1 MYCDE
6 EMPLAFY
13 DEIMFRMVRTNGIF
27 NSAFTPTLN
36 QLFWKQAIESNKI
49 LPNALKME
57 VSMYDCL
64 FYEDGSPGAFT
75 EESIKEI
82 IAKCKSETEVQRR
95 VYGKFVT
102 EEGRTYYAFE
112 YERNMVARY
121 SIAGWHIYGGVDY
134 GSGGSGHPAGILFV
148 AVRPDYK
155 KGAVFRG
162 WRGDNIETT
171 AGDVFNKYLDLR
183 AGLTIT
189 QQVYDPAS
197 KDFGTIAER
206 NGCSFTK
213 ADKSR
218 DLGEHIVNTLFKHE
232 MLDIFDDDPELS
244 KLASELMHM
253 MQANQRSN
261 NKYDDDLADTLRYI
275 STMIPWD
282 FEAIN
287 EQIKAKELALNGP
300 PAPLTEK
307 ELQAIQIQER
317 RGIYADRPEESTGW
331 GELDEEF
338 DHWNKEYGEN

>member
-1 MYCDE
+1 
-6 EMPLAFY
+6 MPLIFY
-13 DEIMFRMVRTNGIF
+13 DEIMFRLVRTNGIF
-27 NSAFTPTLN
+27 TSAFTPTLN

-49 LPNALKME
+49 LPTALKME

-64 FYEDGSPGAFT
+64 KYEDGSPGAFT
-75 EESIKEI
+75 EEGIKEV

-121 SIAGWHIYGGVDY
+121 TVAHWHVYGGVDY

-148 AVRPDYK
+148 AVRPDYRK
-155 KGAVFRG
+155 AAVFRG

-183 AGLTIT
+183 GGLAPV
-189 QQVYDPAS
+189 QQIYDPAS

-206 NGCSFTK
+206 NGCTFTK

-232 MLDIFDDDPELS
+232 MLDIFEDDPELG
-244 KLASELMHM
+244 KLASELLHM
-253 MQANQRSN
+253 MRDNQSSR
-261 NKYDDDLADTLRYI
+261 NKAGDDLADTLRYI
-275 STMIPWD
+275 CTMIPWD
-282 FEAIN
+282 FEVIN
-287 EQIKAKELALNGP
+287 EQIKAKEVLEKGP
-300 PAPLTEK
+300 VKPLTEE

-317 RGIYADRPEESTGW
+317 RGIYDKRPEDQENWS
-331 GELDEEF
+331 ELTAEF
-338 DHWNKEYGEN
+338 DYWNEEYG